1 MAAKIK
7 EVLGVEAELIK
18 GGGGIY
24 DIKVGDTLVYSRHA
38 NDNQFP
44 ETDDSV
50 VDLIKAV

>member
-1 MAAKIK
+1 LAAKIK
-7 EVLGVEAELIK
+7 ETLGVDAELIK

-24 DIKVGDTLVYSRHA
+24 DIKVDDAMVYSRHA

-44 ETDDSV
+44 ESDDSV